1 MDREQLAHFL
11 RTRRE
16 ALQPEDVG
24 LPRRPRRRTSGLS
37 RDEVAALAGMSTD
50 YYSRLE
56 QQRGPTPSEQML
68 AAIAQGL
75 RLSLDERDHLFRLA
89 GHNAPTRV
97 LRSDHVSQGLMRVLD
112 RLTDTPAMVLSGLGE
127 TLVQNW
133 LATALLGDQTCFTGL
148 ARSSV
153 YRWFTDPSSRS
164 IYPEEDHGHHARV
177 QVAALRAALVR
188 NGPGSRAAAVVDSLL
203 ELSPEFSAL
212 WEQHEVAVRRGEHK
226 RVQHPELGVLDLHC
240 QVLHADSQDQI
251 LLVYTASPGTE
262 GYEKLSLLSALG
274 SQFA

>member
-37 RDEVAALAGMSTD
+37 RDEVAVLVGMSTD

-56 QQRGPTPSEQML
+56 QQRGPKPSEQML

-89 GHNAPTRV
+89 GHSAPTRV

-112 RLTDTPAMVLSGLGE
+112 RLTDTPALVLSDLGE

-133 LATALLGDQTCFTGL
+133 LATALLGDQTHFTGL

-153 YRWFTDPSSRS
+153 YRWFTDPSSRA
-164 IYPEEDHGHHARV
+164 IYPEADHDHHARV
-177 QVAALRAALVR
+177 QVATLRAALVR
-188 NGPGSRAAAVVDSLL
+188 NGPGSRARALVDSLL
-203 ELSPEFSAL
+203 ELSPEFTAL

-226 RVQHPELGVLDLHC
+226 RVVHPELGVLDLHC
-240 QVLHADSQDQI
+240 QVLRTDSQDQI

-262 GYEKLSLLSALG
+262 GYEKLTLLSVLG
-274 SQFA
+274 STAS

>member
-1 MDREQLAHFL
+1 MDRDQLAHFL
-11 RTRRE
+11 RARRE

-24 LPRRPRRRTSGLS
+24 LPRRPRRRSAGLS
-37 RDEVAALAGMSTD
+37 RDEVAVLAGMSTD

-56 QQRGPTPSEQML
+56 QRRGPTPSEQML

-89 GHNAPTRV
+89 GHSAPTRV

-112 RLTDTPAMVLSGLGE
+112 RLTDTPALVMSDLGE

-133 LATALLGDQTCFTGL
+133 LATALLGDQTRFTGL

-153 YRWFTDPSSRS
+153 YRWFTDPASRA
-164 IYPEEDHGHHARV
+164 IYPEADHDHHARV
-177 QVAALRAALVR
+177 QVASLRAALVK
-188 NGPGSRAAAVVDSLL
+188 NPRARAIVDSLL
-203 ELSPEFSAL
+203 SSSPEFAAL

-226 RVQHPELGVLDLHC
+226 RIAHPEVGVLDLHC
-240 QVLHADSQDQI
+240 QVLHTDSQDQI
-251 LLVYTASPGTE
+251 LLVYTASPGSD
-262 GYEKLSLLSALG
+262 GYEKLSLLSVVG
-274 SQFA
+274 SVS